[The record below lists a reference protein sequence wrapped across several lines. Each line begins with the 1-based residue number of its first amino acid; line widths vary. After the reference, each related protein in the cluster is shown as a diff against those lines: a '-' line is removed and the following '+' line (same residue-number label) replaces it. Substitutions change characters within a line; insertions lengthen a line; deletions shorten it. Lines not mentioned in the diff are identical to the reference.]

1 MNHTL
6 YFAPGTCSRVVMAAL
21 AHLDLACQAEQVKLA
36 EGQQRSAAYLAIN
49 PKGKVPVLVT
59 PEGPLTDVIAIAVYL
74 DDQATI
80 QGKKERLLP
89 LQGFARATAMSW
101 LSWCA
106 GTIHPLIYRLRMT
119 ARIHPDVSQH
129 EIVRTAAMQELTQQL
144 QVAEQQLSSETGLWL
159 AASEWTLAD
168 AYLLWAWQR
177 AQLAGLDSSQ
187 WPALE
192 KWSQRA
198 EQHPSWQ
205 LAMAIEAKAS

>member
-1 MNHTL
+1 MSHTL
-6 YFAPGTCSRVVMAAL
+6 YFAHGTCSRVVMAAL
-21 AHLDLACQAEQVKLA
+21 AHLDLAYQAEQVKLV
-36 EGQQRSAAYLAIN
+36 EGQQRSAGYLAIN

-59 PEGPLTDVIAIAVYL
+59 PEGPLSDVIAIAVYL
-74 DDQATI
+74 DDLAVA
-80 QGKKERLLP
+80 QGKAERLLP
-89 LQGFARATAMSW
+89 SQGFTHARAMSW

-106 GTIHPLIYRLRMT
+106 GILHPLIYRLRMS
-119 ARIHPDVSQH
+119 ARIHPDTTQH
-129 EIVRTAAMQELTQQL
+129 DMIRSAAMAELEQQM
-144 QVAEQQLSSETGLWL
+144 QVAEQLFSAQPQWL
-159 AASEWTLAD
+159 AGADWSLAD
-168 AYLLWAWQR
+168 AYLLWIWQR